1 MIPAFKRWKWIGLP
15 LCKLLEIQLIMS
27 PLKCEIQ
34 FDYDIHTFL
43 KQVPIRAWKLKEEDK
58 LQGNVFGM
66 LIVERFKG
74 FRMQKFPYL
83 NNSQI

>member
-34 FDYDIHTFL
+34 FDYDIHAFL
-43 KQVPIRAWKLKEEDK
+43 NAGTNKSMEI
-58 LQGNVFGM
+58 
-66 LIVERFKG
+66 ERG
-74 FRMQKFPYL
+74 R
-83 NNSQI
+83 QITRKCFWDANCGKI

>member
-34 FDYDIHTFL
+34 FDYDIHAFL
-43 KQVPIRAWKLKEEDK
+43 NAGTNRSMELKEEDK

>member
-1 MIPAFKRWKWIGLP
+1 MQLPIG
-15 LCKLLEIQLIMS
+15 
-27 PLKCEIQ
+27 
-34 FDYDIHTFL
+34 
-43 KQVPIRAWKLKEEDK
+43 AWKLKEEDK

-83 NNSQI
+83 TVRYKCKKMTNYLKNTDKSF

>member
-1 MIPAFKRWKWIGLP
+1 M
-15 LCKLLEIQLIMS
+15 
-27 PLKCEIQ
+27 
-34 FDYDIHTFL
+34 
-43 KQVPIRAWKLKEEDK
+43 QVPIRAWKLKEEDK

-83 NNSQI
+83 NGTVRYKCKKMTSYLKNTDLSF